1 MSEKSFD
8 KRALRSEA
16 IRMAWPAVLE
26 SFFVS
31 LAGMI
36 DTLMVS
42 TLGAASVA
50 AVGLTTQPKFIGLS
64 FFLSMNI
71 AVSALVARRKGEE
84 RQDNANEVL
93 LTSLTYTLI
102 MCLIVTLICVVFAG
116 QIITLCGS
124 NADTHDPAVLYFR
137 IIMGGMFFNV
147 VSLVINSAQR
157 GSGNTKIA
165 MTTNVVSSVIN
176 VIFNYLLIGGNF
188 GFPRWGILGAA
199 VATVLGTVA
208 AMFMSVRSLFSKDS
222 FVSIPYMIEKKIR
235 PTWRTF
241 VSLIR
246 LGFNFFIENMA
257 MRVGFLTTA
266 VIAAKL
272 GTNPFAAHQVGMN
285 FLNLGFAFG
294 DGMQVAAV
302 ALTGRSLGA
311 NAKDKALAYGK
322 ICQEIGLFISFV
334 LAIIFFV
341 CGRFLFSLYFSDPET
356 IEMGVLISRYI
367 MVTVL
372 VQISQV
378 VYGGCLRGAG
388 DVRYTL
394 FASLISV
401 TLIRTL
407 VTFVLAGL
415 LNFGLHGIWLGIL
428 SDQLSRFLMLG
439 SRFRKGEWVKL
450 RL

>member
-1 MSEKSFD
+1 
-8 KRALRSEA
+8 
-16 IRMAWPAVLE
+16 
-26 SFFVS
+26 
-31 LAGMI
+31 
-36 DTLMVS
+36 
-42 TLGAASVA
+42 
-50 AVGLTTQPKFIGLS
+50 
-64 FFLSMNI
+64 
-71 AVSALVARRKGEE
+71 
-84 RQDNANEVL
+84 
-93 LTSLTYTLI
+93 
-102 MCLIVTLICVVFAG
+102 
-116 QIITLCGS
+116 
-124 NADTHDPAVLYFR
+124 
-137 IIMGGMFFNV
+137 
-147 VSLVINSAQR
+147 
-157 GSGNTKIA
+157 
-165 MTTNVVSSVIN
+165 
-176 VIFNYLLIGGNF
+176 
-188 GFPRWGILGAA
+188 
-199 VATVLGTVA
+199 
-208 AMFMSVRSLFSKDS
+208 MFMSVRSLFSKDS

-257 MRVGFLTTA
+257 MRVGFVATA
-266 VIAAKL
+266 VMAAKL

-334 LAIIFFV
+334 LAIIFFAG
-341 CGRFLFSLYFSDPET
+341 GRFLFSLYFSDPET